1 MPLPRLA
8 PHPPAEPPYDDE
20 RPPPSGPA
28 APPYAQGAPPYV
40 QAASPYAQGA
50 PPYVQAAS
58 PYAQGAPPY
67 VQGAL
72 APVGGPEPVS
82 AREPEAAGVRKPEP
96 VSAREPEAA
105 GVREP
110 GPAGVRDRRI
120 PAWGPAGTVPDERR
134 LRALG
139 QAVAEALSGRRPPAS
154 LSAHMTVRAHA
165 ELVRTGKVMGGARPP
180 LVGVPHVS
188 RPGDGVVEMCVLVHC
203 GDRPRVLA
211 LRLERRGTRWL
222 CTDVETT
229 P

>member
-1 MPLPRLA
+1 MSCPPHPPRPPRSLRRPRPPRLSRPPRPVPLPRLA

-28 APPYAQGAPPYV
+28 APPYV
-40 QAASPYAQGA
+40 QAASPY
-50 PPYVQAAS
+50 V
-58 PYAQGAPPY
+58 QGAPPY

-72 APVGGPEPVS
+72 APVGG
-82 AREPEAAGVRKPEP
+82 PEP

>member
-28 APPYAQGAPPYV
+28 APPYTQGAPPYT
-40 QAASPYAQGA
+40 QGT
-50 PPYVQAAS
+50 
-58 PYAQGAPPY
+58 PPY

-72 APVGGPEPVS
+72 APAG
-82 AREPEAAGVRKPEP
+82 EPEAAGAREPGP
-96 VSAREPEAA
+96 VSIREPEAVSA
-105 GVREP
+105 RGPEPDGVREP
-110 GPAGVRDRRI
+110 GPAGARDRRT
-120 PAWGPAGTVPDERR
+120 PVWGPAGAAPDERR

-165 ELVRTGKVMGGARPP
+165 ELVRTGKVIGGARPP

>member
-28 APPYAQGAPPYV
+28 APPYV
-40 QAASPYAQGA
+40 QAASPY
-50 PPYVQAAS
+50 V
-58 PYAQGAPPY
+58 QGAPPY

-72 APVGGPEPVS
+72 APVGG
-82 AREPEAAGVRKPEP
+82 PEP

>member
-8 PHPPAEPPYDDE
+8 PHSPAEPPYDDE

-28 APPYAQGAPPYV
+28 APPYAQGSPPYV
-40 QAASPYAQGA
+40 QAASPY
-50 PPYVQAAS
+50 V
-58 PYAQGAPPY
+58 QGAPPY

-82 AREPEAAGVRKPEP
+82 ARKPEAAGVRKPEP

-120 PAWGPAGTVPDERR
+120 PAGTVPDERR

>member
-28 APPYAQGAPPYV
+28 APPYLQGTP
-40 QAASPYAQGA
+40 PYAQGT
-50 PPYVQAAS
+50 
-58 PYAQGAPPY
+58 PPY

-72 APVGGPEPVS
+72 ALAGEPEPVDARKPEPPG
-82 AREPEAAGVRKPEP
+82 AREPE
-96 VSAREPEAA
+96 
-105 GVREP
+105 
-110 GPAGVRDRRI
+110 PAGARDRRP
-120 PAWGPAGTVPDERR
+120 PAWGPAGAGPDERR

-154 LSAHMTVRAHA
+154 LSAHMTARAHA
-165 ELVRTGKVMGGARPP
+165 ELVRTGKVIDGARPP

-188 RPGDGVVEMCVLVHC
+188 RPEDGVVEMCVLVHC

>member
-20 RPPPSGPA
+20 RPPLSGPA
-28 APPYAQGAPPYV
+28 APPYV
-40 QAASPYAQGA
+40 
-50 PPYVQAAS
+50 
-58 PYAQGAPPY
+58 QGAPPY

-72 APVGGPEPVS
+72 ALAGGPEPVS
-82 AREPEAAGVRKPEP
+82 APEPEA
-96 VSAREPEAA
+96 VSAREPE
-105 GVREP
+105 
-110 GPAGVRDRRI
+110 PAGVRAHR
-120 PAWGPAGTVPDERR
+120 PPGAVPDERR

-165 ELVRTGKVMGGARPP
+165 ELVRTGKVIGGARPP
-180 LVGVPHVS
+180 LVGAPHVS

>member
-28 APPYAQGAPPYV
+28 APPYTQGT
-40 QAASPYAQGA
+40 
-50 PPYVQAAS
+50 
-58 PYAQGAPPY
+58 PPY

-72 APVGGPEPVS
+72 APAGEPEPAS
-82 AREPEAAGVRKPEP
+82 AREPEAGSARGPEP
-96 VSAREPEAA
+96 D

-110 GPAGVRDRRI
+110 EPAGARDRRT
-120 PAWGPAGTVPDERR
+120 PVWGPAGAVPDERR

-165 ELVRTGKVMGGARPP
+165 ELVRTGKVIGGARPP

-211 LRLERRGTRWL
+211 LRLERRGARWL